1 MRRGGLLLAVSTVL
15 PVKASPLLLL
25 LATAALAQPDGGEV
39 APPRQVLVVVEPQ
52 QVQLG
57 EPFVVRIVVTHE
69 KDQRIDLRSPGELG
83 DFDLVESRRARID
96 GPDSSTTTFDLKL
109 SAFVM
114 GKQKTPDFT
123 FEVFAGS
130 AYGTFSAKGTSV
142 EIVSSLPAD
151 AKEKGAGLFDVRPP
165 EEVPVRTWRLLF
177 ALAGLLAGL
186 ALGYGLYKFLKRP
199 RVLSPIAA
207 KAAEPLHV
215 RTIALLDSL
224 RALDLPGNGRPREF
238 YFQLSEV
245 LRGYLGERYAFE
257 ARESTSSE
265 LLDSLRR
272 LHTPNLNMKEL
283 TSFVFDSDLAKFAK
297 ATPSADECKASLEFA
312 YRVVYATTPSL
323 AVASPADAKRPAQLQ

>member
-1 MRRGGLLLAVSTVL
+1 MRQAGLLFGQS

-25 LATAALAQPDGGEV
+25 LLATAAFAQLDGGVV
-39 APPRQVLVVVEPQ
+39 APPRQVLVVAEPQ

-57 EPFVVRIVVTHE
+57 EPFVVRVIVTHE
-69 KDQRIDLRSPGELG
+69 KDQRVDLRTPGDLG

-96 GPDSSTTTFDLKL
+96 GAESSTTTFDLKL

-123 FEVFAGS
+123 FEAVAGS
-130 AYGTFSAKGTSV
+130 AFGTFLAKGTEV

-177 ALAGLLAGL
+177 ALAGLLAAV
-186 ALGYGLYKFLKRP
+186 ALGYGLYKFSKRP
-199 RVLSPIAA
+199 RVVSPLAM
-207 KAAEPLHV
+207 KAVEPLHV
-215 RTIALLDSL
+215 RTIALLDAL
-224 RALDLPGNGRPREF
+224 RALDLPGNGKPREF

-265 LLDSLRR
+265 LLDTLRR
-272 LHTPNLNMKEL
+272 LHTPNLPLKDL

-297 ATPSADECKASLEFA
+297 ATPTADECKASLEFA
-312 YRVVYATTPSL
+312 YHVVYATTP
-323 AVASPADAKRPAQLQ
+323 DAKRPATLP